1 MAERPDVMIVDDEPL
16 MLESMKEA
24 LGKKGYDIRT
34 FTSGARA
41 LGAVEKN
48 APDILIV
55 DLRMPEMDGMAL
67 LGAVKELDQD
77 LPVIIMTA
85 HSTVATAV
93 EAMKAGAYDYVQK
106 PFDIDELDMLMRRAL
121 EEGRAHRHS
130 DYLTRSQEA
139 KLSERRLIGQSEEIA
154 YVRKMIEKVAPS
166 GCTVL
171 IQGESGT
178 GKELVARH
186 IHRDSPRRDELF
198 VPVNAAAISESLLE
212 SELFGHAKGA
222 FTGADSARK
231 GLFEAAEEGT
241 LFFDEVSETSA
252 SVQAKLLRA
261 VEEKEI
267 RPVGASHPRGVDVR
281 LIASTNID
289 LAAAVRDGRFR
300 EDLYYRLSVF
310 PITVPPLREHREDI
324 PLLAEHFLRRACRNL
339 RVAVSSMSGEALEI
353 LMAYS
358 WPGNVRE
365 LENVIERSVI
375 VEDGPEITRA
385 SLFISELPGALSG
398 AGGGVGTRETA
409 LLDGLIG
416 APFHEAKTAFEKLY
430 VETRLSRARTG
441 GMTELADEL
450 GIHRTTLYELFRRH
464 GVKHDNAAP
473 GGPGRSWSSGG
484 TDRGTADKRG

>member
-106 PFDIDELDMLMRRAL
+106 PFDIDELDMSMRRAL
-121 EEGRAHRHS
+121 EGRRAHRLS
-130 DYLTRSQEA
+130 DYLRQGQEEES
-139 KLSERRLIGQSEEIA
+139 SERRLIGRSEKIADVREI
-154 YVRKMIEKVAPS
+154 IQKVAPT

-186 IHRDSPRRDELF
+186 IHRNSPRRDELF

-222 FTGADSARK
+222 FTGADSVRK
-231 GLFEAAEEGT
+231 GLFEAAEKGT

-267 RPVGASHPRGVDVR
+267 RPVGASHPIWVDVR
-281 LIASTNID
+281 LIASTNAD

-324 PLLAEHFLRRACRNL
+324 PLLAEHFLRRASRLLGQVVPGNL
-339 RVAVSSMSGEALEI
+339 HRTASSISAEALDI
-353 LMAYS
+353 LMEYS

-365 LENVIERSVI
+365 LENVIERAVI

-385 SLFISELPGALSG
+385 NLFISELPGVASG
-398 AGGGVGTRETA
+398 NTV
-409 LLDGLIG
+409 LLDSLISF
-416 APFHEAKTAFEKLY
+416 PFHEAKTAFEKLY
-430 VETRLSRARTG
+430 VETRFRRARTG
-441 GMTELADEL
+441 LMGSGATVTELADEL

-464 GVKHDNAAP
+464 AIKA
-473 GGPGRSWSSGG
+473 
-484 TDRGTADKRG
+484 